1 MSFDPGVKRK
11 LGGVGVLCAA
21 ALVLV
26 ALLFRGYAGFLGG
39 LIGDALENHFGLSSV
54 FIPLVMAFT
63 GAWLLRGEPVAGYWR
78 NLAGYAVIYISVLAV
93 LGAVERHYAGNSP
106 DASRWSGD
114 LGAWTGMTGVSLI
127 GFPGLI
133 LASIFLVAVGAF
145 LVRHD
150 PFFGSAWRAV
160 MIAAR
165 FTALAYQAAS
175 TALGRLFSR
184 RSLASR
190 TRLVMNAPVTVV
202 TAPSARGSNVT
213 ASGQTAV
220 REAPSGVSADEA
232 GTSADGEEE
241 QDDALRGGKGV
252 TERKSP
258 RRHRRGPGAP
268 RWELP
273 SPDFLA
279 KDSGGADPE
288 MLRGM
293 IDKQVAVIDQTLAEF
308 KVEGRVV
315 GVTPGTRVILYEWQP
330 APGVKANRIE
340 QLADD
345 LSLRLKAERLRV
357 VLPMPGKGTVGIEIP
372 HPSPGGVTLGS
383 LLATCPDPRMAGD
396 LPLFLG
402 RFLTGEPLI
411 ADLVQMP
418 HLLVAGTTGS
428 GKSVCIHSI
437 LLSLMMTRTPDQL
450 RLLLIDPKRVEMIA
464 YVGSPHL
471 LHDVITDAKRAVAA
485 LRWMVQVME
494 ARYRLLAHF
503 GCRDLAAFNK
513 SMADGDVDLGGE
525 ETGAGTVLS
534 PTGLPW
540 IMVAVDEL
548 ADLMVTKPRE
558 VEDALQRLAQMAR
571 GVGIHLVVATQRP
584 SVDVLTGV
592 IKANMPSRISFQV
605 ATQVD
610 SRTILDSGGAEQLLG
625 KGDMLYSPTG
635 SPSPSR
641 AQGAFVAP
649 AEVEKVLDHWREQ
662 GETMPV
668 LEAEKTEVPV
678 LTEES
683 GSNDDELYEEA
694 VALVT
699 RTGEASVSMLQRR
712 LAIGFARAG
721 RLVDMMESRGVVGP
735 KQGSKTREILT
746 DRSSAQSDGGGD
758 AER

>member
-1 MSFDPGVKRK
+1 
-11 LGGVGVLCAA
+11 LGVLCAA

-39 LIGDALENHFGLSSV
+39 LVGDALENHFGLSAV
-54 FIPLVMAFT
+54 FIPLVMALT
-63 GAWLLRGEPVAGYWR
+63 GAWLLRGEPLAGYWR
-78 NLAGYAVIYISVLAV
+78 NLSGYAVIYISALAV
-93 LGAVERHYAGNSP
+93 LGAVERHYAADSP

-127 GFPGLI
+127 GFPGLL
-133 LASIFLVAVGAF
+133 LASAFLVAVGAF

-150 PFFGSAWRAV
+150 PFFGLAWRAV
-160 MIAAR
+160 GAAGVYIAA
-165 FTALAYQAAS
+165 AVGCAAGI
-175 TALGRLFSR
+175 AGGVFRR
-184 RSLASR
+184 RSLTSR
-190 TRLVMNAPVTVV
+190 TRLVVNAPPAPLPKPIGVT
-202 TAPSARGSNVT
+202 P
-213 ASGQTAV
+213 
-220 REAPSGVSADEA
+220 EIPPPFP
-232 GTSADGEEE
+232 DGEEE
-241 QDDALRGGKGV
+241 PEERDEAGGEAGQEDEDAAVPRA
-252 TERKSP
+252 P
-258 RRHRRGPGAP
+258 RRRKRAAKAGDWA
-268 RWELP
+268 LP
-273 SPDFLA
+273 SATMLA
-279 KDSGGADPE
+279 TDSGGAGPDALKE
-288 MLRGM
+288 M
-293 IDKQVAVIDQTLAEF
+293 IDRHVTVIDQTLAEF

-372 HPSPGGVTLGS
+372 HPKPGGVTLGS
-383 LLATCPDPRMAGD
+383 LLAATPDPGAAGD

-402 RFLTGEPLI
+402 RFLTGEPLV

-428 GKSVCIHSI
+428 GKSVCIHSVLI
-437 LLSLMMTRTPDQL
+437 SLMMTRTPDRL
-450 RLLLIDPKRVEMIA
+450 RLLLVDPKRVEMISYA
-464 YVGSPHL
+464 GSPHL
-471 LHDVITDAKRAVAA
+471 LHEVITDAKKAVAA
-485 LRWMVQVME
+485 LRWMAQVME

-513 SMADGDVDLGGE
+513 AMAEGEVNLNGE
-525 ETGAGTVLS
+525 ETGAGAVLG
-534 PTGLPW
+534 PAGLPW
-540 IMVAVDEL
+540 IVVAVDEL
-548 ADLMVTKPRE
+548 ADLMVAEPRK

-625 KGDMLYSPTG
+625 KGDMLYSPSG

-641 AQGAFVAP
+641 AQGAFVSP
-649 AEVEKVLDHWREQ
+649 AEVERVLDHWRAQ
-662 GETMPV
+662 GETMQV
-668 LEAEKTEVPV
+668 LEAEKTDIPV
-678 LTEES
+678 LMEES
-683 GSNDDELYEEA
+683 EGNDDELYEEA

-721 RLVDMMESRGVVGP
+721 RLIDIMERRGVVGP
-735 KQGSKTREILT
+735 KQGSKTREILG
-746 DRSSAQSDGGGD
+746 DRSPEQSDGGGNT
-758 AER
+758 ER